1 MKTLIVGSSI
11 AGPTLAWWLSRA
23 GFEVTLIER
32 APALRTGGYAV
43 DIRGPALQVLEWMGL
58 REAVRPFETDTE
70 KNSAVDGEGKRF
82 AQMPR
87 GFGVLDPGDVEIH
100 RGDLA
105 KLLCDSMGANVK
117 TVFGE
122 SVRSL
127 EQRAHSVFVE
137 FTGATPAQ
145 EFDLVVGADGV
156 HSQVRALAFGPE
168 EQFAKELGSAMAIFS
183 APNHLGLRRE
193 QLLFSNIGR
202 IASIKSAE
210 KDSLLKMAVFFTVP
224 SGALRGLSVEQQRRL
239 VREAFADQGFA
250 FPTLL
255 DAMDVADDFY
265 CDVTAQVH
273 LDAFHTGRVALIGD
287 AAACPSPLSGQG
299 TSLAIVG
306 AYVLAQQLVAHRDDV
321 ARALKETDAVVM
333 PFARTNQ
340 KIALDLARGFAPKTK
355 LGAWF
360 RNFGMRS
367 MSWMPWSGWMMEQM
381 MKPIRAASRDI
392 VLPQQV
398 IGERAITAE

>member
-11 AGPTLAWWLSRA
+11 AGPALAWWLSRA
-23 GFEVTLIER
+23 GFDVTLIER

-70 KNSAVDGEGKRF
+70 KNSAVDGAGKRF
-82 AQMPR
+82 AEMPR

-105 KLLCDSMGANVK
+105 TLLCRSMGPSVK
-117 TVFGE
+117 TIFDE
-122 SVRSL
+122 SVRAL
-127 EQRAHSVFVE
+127 QQRERGVFVE
-137 FTGATPAQ
+137 FTGTTPAQ
-145 EFDLVVGADGV
+145 EFELVVGADGV

-168 EQFAKELGSAMAIFS
+168 EQFTKELGSAMAIFS
-183 APNHLGLRRE
+183 APNHLGLHRE
-193 QLLFSNIGR
+193 QLLFSTIGR

-210 KDSLLKMAVFFTVP
+210 RDTLLKLAVFFTVP
-224 SGALRGLSVEQQRRL
+224 PGTLRGRTVPQQRAL

-255 DAMDVADDFY
+255 DAMEVADDFY

-273 LDAFHTGRVALIGD
+273 LDAFHAGRVALIGD

-299 TSLAIVG
+299 TSLALVG
-306 AYVLAQQLVAHRDDV
+306 AYVLAQKLVEHRDDV
-321 ARALKETDAVVM
+321 PRALKETDALVL
-333 PFARTNQ
+333 PFARKNQ
-340 KIALDLARGFAPKTK
+340 KIALELAAGFAPKTK

-367 MSWMPWSGWMMEQM
+367 LAYLPWSGWMMEQM

-392 VLPQQV
+392 VLP
-398 IGERAITAE
+398 ERAITAA